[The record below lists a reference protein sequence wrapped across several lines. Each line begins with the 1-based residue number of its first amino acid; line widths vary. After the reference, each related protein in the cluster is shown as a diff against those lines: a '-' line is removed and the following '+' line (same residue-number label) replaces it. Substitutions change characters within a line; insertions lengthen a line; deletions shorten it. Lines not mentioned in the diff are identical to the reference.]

1 METTKKFTLTATD
14 LMVILTT
21 LSHSLAIHGDW
32 ASPRQARKV
41 VHDKIEDILHGME
54 ATFVVDTEDPQE

>member
-1 METTKKFTLTATD
+1 METAKKFTLSAAD

-21 LSHSLAIHGDW
+21 LSHSLAISGDW
-32 ASPRQARKV
+32 QTPRQAREV

-54 ATFVVDTEDPQE
+54 ATFTVNSEEPQ

>member
-1 METTKKFTLTATD
+1 METTKKFTLTAAD

-21 LSHSLAIHGDW
+21 LSHSLAISGDW
-32 ASPRQARKV
+32 QTPRQAREV

-54 ATFVVDTEDPQE
+54 ATFTVNSEEPQ